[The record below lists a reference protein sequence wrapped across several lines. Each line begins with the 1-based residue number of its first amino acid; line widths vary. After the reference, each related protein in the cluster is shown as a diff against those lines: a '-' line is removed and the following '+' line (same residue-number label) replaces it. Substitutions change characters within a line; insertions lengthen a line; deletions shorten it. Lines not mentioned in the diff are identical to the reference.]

1 MNSEPFQTMGEK
13 LWDWV
18 IRWMLTAAAV
28 WVATWM
34 VRGIWYDDAPSLL
47 AAALILGILNSL
59 VKPILVRVALPLVI
73 LSLGFM
79 LLVINAFLLVVTS
92 RLVPG
97 FHVVGFW
104 SAVGGSLIISIVS
117 FLLGNRG
124 GTGRMR
130 MRRPSRPEEPA
141 YREPTPIRRPPPG
154 KGPIIDV

>member
-1 MNSEPFQTMGEK
+1 MSDVPLQTMGNK

-18 IRWMLTAAAV
+18 TRWMLTAAAV
-28 WVATWM
+28 WVAALVVT
-34 VRGIWYDDAPSLL
+34 GIWYDDAESLL

-59 VKPILVRVALPLVI
+59 VKPVLVRVALPLVI

-79 LLVINAFLLVVTS
+79 LLVINAFLLVVTT

-97 FHVVGFW
+97 FHVSGFW
-104 SAVGGSLIISIVS
+104 SAVGGSVIISVVS

-124 GTGRMR
+124 GAGRMH
-130 MRRPSRPEEPA
+130 MRPPPRPEDPA
-141 YREPTPIRRPPPG
+141 YSEPTRIHRPPPG